1 MYLFS
6 KLIWIV
12 LSPLNLLLIFL
23 VIGIFFMIINMRI
36 VSITF
41 YTISIV
47 FFITVSVFP
56 TGNLILFKLESSY
69 PALTKPPLH
78 IDGILILGGPSNPAL
93 TRDHGQ
99 VSFNEAG
106 ERLTESVRLIKNYSS
121 AKIIFAGGFSKLSH
135 SYVAKKFFSEMGIDV
150 SNIIFE
156 SKSRNTFENMLYSK
170 KIINPK
176 KSENWLLVT
185 SAFHM
190 SRAINVADKLGW
202 TFIPYPVDFRTSNK
216 FINFKPSLD
225 FLDNINSFDL
235 ASHEVVGLI
244 SYYLLGRSSKLF

>member
-56 TGNLILFKLESSY
+56 AGNLILFKLESSY

-78 IDGILILGGPSNPAL
+78 IDGILILGGPSRPDL

-121 AKIIFAGGFSKLSH
+121 S
-135 SYVAKKFFSEMGIDV
+135 
-150 SNIIFE
+150 
-156 SKSRNTFENMLYSK
+156 
-170 KIINPK
+170 
-176 KSENWLLVT
+176 
-185 SAFHM
+185 
-190 SRAINVADKLGW
+190 
-202 TFIPYPVDFRTSNK
+202 
-216 FINFKPSLD
+216 
-225 FLDNINSFDL
+225 NSFWNL
-235 ASHEVVGLI
+235 TKRLFMYSRKWNGYR
-244 SYYLLGRSSKLF
+244 SYWDYR